1 MSMLALKEWSI
12 ICKALEE
19 GKQTI
24 LLRKGGILEYK
35 KGFEIS
41 QKLFLLYPTL
51 EHQAA
56 EYLQSNYLQE
66 YELLLKRNSSEIVED
81 KVNTIRIIARIE
93 AMQEFHDHEL
103 LSKLEKYHIWN
114 EKYVNMRMNYNPK
127 KPMNALL
134 LRIYKLSQPISIDVN
149 PEWAGCKSWI
159 DIEFSSKYGNQYGSI
174 NELLNQSMPV
184 IKDKDFQLIHDN
196 FMEIWN

>member
-12 ICKALEE
+12 ICKAMEE
-19 GKQTI
+19 CKQTI

-66 YELLLKRNSSEIVED
+66 YELLLKRNSSEIVQD

-174 NELLNQSMPV
+174 NELLNQSVPV

>member
-12 ICKALEE
+12 ICKAMEE
-19 GKQTI
+19 GKQTL

-66 YELLLKRNSSEIVED
+66 YELLLKRNSSEIVQD
-81 KVNTIRIIARIE
+81 KVNTLRIIARIE
-93 AMQEFHDHEL
+93 VMQEFHDHEL

-159 DIEFSSKYGNQYGSI
+159 DIEFPSKYGNQHGNI
-174 NELLNQSMPV
+174 NELLNQSVPV
-184 IKDKDFQLIHDN
+184 IKDKDFQKIHDN

>member
-1 MSMLALKEWSI
+1 MLALKEWSI
-12 ICKALEE
+12 ICKAMEE

-41 QKLFLLYPTL
+41 QKVFLLYPTL

-66 YELLLKRNSSEIVED
+66 YELLLKRNSSEIVQD
-81 KVNTIRIIARIE
+81 KVNILRIIARIE
-93 AMQEFHDHEL
+93 AMQEFHNYEL

-149 PEWAGCKSWI
+149 PGWAGCKSWI
-159 DIEFSSKYGNQYGSI
+159 DIEFTSKNGNQYGNI
-174 NELLNQSMPV
+174 MDLFNQSVPV
-184 IKDKDFQLIHDN
+184 IKDKDFQKIHDN
-196 FMEIWN
+196 FTEIWN

>member
-1 MSMLALKEWSI
+1 MLALKEWSI
-12 ICKALEE
+12 ICKAMEE

-66 YELLLKRNSSEIVED
+66 YELLLKRNSSEIVQD
-81 KVNTIRIIARIE
+81 KVNTLRIMARIE

-134 LRIYKLSQPISIDVN
+134 LRIYKLPQPISIDVK

-159 DIEFSSKYGNQYGSI
+159 DIDIAEKYGDQFGSVPKMFD
-174 NELLNQSMPV
+174 QSEPV
-184 IKDKDFQLIHDN
+184 IKDKEFQRISEN
-196 FMEIWN
+196 FREIWN

>member
-12 ICKALEE
+12 ICKAMEE
-19 GKQTI
+19 GKQTL

-66 YELLLKRNSSEIVED
+66 YELLLKRNSSESVQD
-81 KVNTIRIIARIE
+81 KVNTLRIIARIE
-93 AMQEFHDHEL
+93 AMQEFHDNEL

-134 LRIYKLSQPISIDVN
+134 LRIFKLSQPISIDVN

-159 DIEFSSKYGNQYGSI
+159 DIEFPSKYGNQHGNI
-174 NELLNQSMPV
+174 NELLNQSVPV
-184 IKDKDFQLIHDN
+184 IKDKDFQKIHDS

>member
-1 MSMLALKEWSI
+1 MLALKEWSI
-12 ICKALEE
+12 ICKALED
-19 GKQTI
+19 GNQTI

-41 QKLFLLYPTL
+41 QKSFLLYPTL

-56 EYLQSNYLQE
+56 EYLQPKYLQS
-66 YELLLKRNSSEIVED
+66 YELNLRENKSEEIQNNTNILK
-81 KVNTIRIIARIE
+81 IIARIE
-93 AMQEFHDHEL
+93 VIQEFHDHQKLPE
-103 LSKLEKYHIWN
+103 LEKYHIWN

-134 LRIYKLSQPISIDVN
+134 LRIYRLPQPISINVN

-159 DIEFSSKYGNQYGSI
+159 DIDMSEKYGNQFGSI
-174 NELLNQSMPV
+174 PEMLNQSEPV
-184 IKDKDFQLIHDN
+184 IKDKEFQKIFNDFV
-196 FMEIWN
+196 EIWN

>member
-12 ICKALEE
+12 ICKAMEE
-19 GKQTI
+19 GKQTM

-56 EYLQSNYLQE
+56 EYLQSNYLRE

-81 KVNTIRIIARIE
+81 KVNTLRIIARIE

-134 LRIYKLSQPISIDVN
+134 LRIYKLSQPISLDVN

-159 DIEFSSKYGNQYGSI
+159 DIEFPSKHGNQYENI
-174 NELLNQSMPV
+174 NELLNQSVPV
-184 IKDKDFQLIHDN
+184 IKDKDFQIIHDN